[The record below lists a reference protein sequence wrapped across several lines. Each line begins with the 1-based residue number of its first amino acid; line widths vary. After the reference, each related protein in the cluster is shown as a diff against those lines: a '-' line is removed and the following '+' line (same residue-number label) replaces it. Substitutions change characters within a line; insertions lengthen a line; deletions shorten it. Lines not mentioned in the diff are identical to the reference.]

1 MTALLTH
8 QCEWSRHDD
17 CTEPRHCYCLC
28 HRPYAATPSWR
39 ERARRVWGRWT

>member
-1 MTALLTH
+1 MTALITH

-28 HRPYAATPSWR
+28 HRPYDRPARPK
-39 ERARRVWGRWT
+39 RRVWGRWT